1 VRCSLRHESVTLVGS
16 AFVLFKCYYI
26 NNMFGLIPTP
36 QSPQNPRKASD
47 GLEVELRSNSGY
59 IQWRYKG
66 FNKWINLY
74 ALQDLKGAP
83 GKDGKNGK
91 DGLPGQKGEPGA
103 QGQPGIA
110 GTPGA
115 RGPQGAPGIDG
126 LDGKDGKP
134 GADGREIELNK
145 SSTHVQWRYVGET
158 IWHNLILLTE
168 LKGAKGERGAKGDKG
183 DRGDKGL
190 QGPAGPAGAR
200 GPMGYTGPAGPEGP
214 PGSGTVNTFESV
226 SKNLRS
232 WNATFIYTGDQL
244 TSISYTDGTDTIV
257 KTLNYTGEQL
267 TSLVLSGDTPSGIA
281 LTKTLSYTGIQL
293 TGASYS

>member
-1 VRCSLRHESVTLVGS
+1 
-16 AFVLFKCYYI
+16 
-26 NNMFGLIPTP
+26 MFGLIPTP

-103 QGQPGIA
+103 QGQPGVA

-115 RGPQGAPGIDG
+115 RGPQGAPGNDG
-126 LDGKDGKP
+126 LDGKPGIPGK
-134 GADGREIELNK
+134 DGREIELNK

-183 DRGDKGL
+183 DRGEKGL

-200 GPMGYTGPAGPEGP
+200 GPMGYTGPAGP
-214 PGSGTVNTFESV
+214 SGGASTFETV
-226 SKNLRS
+226 SKNIRA
-232 WNATFIYTGDQL
+232 WDATYAYTGDQL
-244 TSISYTDGTDTIV
+244 TTITYTDGASTIV
-257 KTLNYTGEQL
+257 KTFNYTLEKL
-267 TSLVLSGDTPSGIA
+267 TSLVLTGDTPSGID
-281 LTKTLSYTGIQL
+281 LTKTLLYTGDKL